1 LRFTVSQVFC
11 GDSLKLPPEF
21 PHRNDVAGET
31 GCRLSLN
38 SSTVAGWAKIE
49 LPEKN
54 KDNPWQMIGVPVK
67 FTLLQSLNQP
77 ISSHISENI

>member
-1 LRFTVSQVFC
+1 LT
-11 GDSLKLPPEF
+11 LPSEF
-21 PHRNDVAGET
+21 PHRNDVAGEN
-31 GCRLSLN
+31 GVQIKFN